1 MIKLFLKVLGL
12 GWLGIVLL
20 LVLSAVVVNKNDME
34 E

>member
-12 GWLGIVLL
+12 GWLGTVLL
-20 LVLSAVVVNKNDME
+20 LVLSAVVVNRNDME